1 MKLIEKRLF
10 NNEEIYTLTIPK
22 GTVLFRS
29 MTGKDRI
36 ITDFLGVESETS
48 SKVDSTDYCLSPYH
62 NVFFYLYPYVID
74 TNIHAKKEGKT
85 HMVLYHTATD
95 LKVLLLLKPSPWI
108 RSEKYADP
116 ATKVCS
122 EYQYCGVTGRP
133 YDKCLTMDFM
143 EANPDVAGMIGIQG
157 ADIKRFG
164 DHWPKRYFEPF
175 RKFVTFMW
183 DAGNM
188 KDKDNSGPA
197 EIALYPRRVRSI
209 MEINTTV
216 SDKQDLYSYVKKRI
230 DEYNFFP
237 FDDINHKY
245 FAKDKLYTILLNMFS
260 PGGHLGRHLT
270 IDKRT
275 YFYMLYEE
283 TQSKDRK
290 YLVDIKESKKL
301 PLLQKDNPE
310 RQLPTNSPFRINKLV
325 KRLEK

>member
-10 NNEEIYTLTIPK
+10 KNEEIYTLTIPK
-22 GTVLFRS
+22 GTVLFRA
-29 MTGKDRI
+29 MAGKDRI

-48 SKVDSTDYCLSPYH
+48 SKADSTDYCLSPYH
-62 NVFFYLYPYVID
+62 NVFFYIYPYVID
-74 TNIHAKKEGKT
+74 TNIHAYREGKN
-85 HMVLYHTATD
+85 HMVFYHTTTE

-108 RSEKYADP
+108 RNEKYPDP
-116 ATKVCS
+116 ATAVCS

-133 YDKCLTMDFM
+133 YDKCLTTEFM

-164 DHWPKRYFEPF
+164 DKWVERKFESF

-188 KDKDNSGPA
+188 KDRDNSGPV
-197 EIALYPRRVRSI
+197 EIALYPRRIRS
-209 MEINTTV
+209 MVEIKTTV
-216 SDKQDLYSYVKKRI
+216 PDKQDLYTYVKKRI

-237 FDDINHKY
+237 FEEMPHKY
-245 FAKDKLYTILLNMFS
+245 FAKDRLYETLLQMFS
-260 PGGHLGRHLT
+260 PRGHLGRHLT

-283 TQSKDRK
+283 TQTKDRK
-290 YLVDIKESKKL
+290 YLINIQEPKKL

-310 RQLPTNSPFRINKLV
+310 SQLCINSPFKINKLV
-325 KRLEK
+325 KKLEK